1 MFLLLER
8 RQTIQKN
15 NRINYCK
22 YMVRNF
28 FFLLIILFISAC
40 KFFDGHTTNDKIPL
54 ARVDNNYL
62 YIEDI
67 IFPSLQ
73 NDSSLIIEKQTDQWI
88 RNQLLL
94 KSAYENV
101 ININNVENQVL
112 QYKNNLILFEYE
124 KIMYQNNIEF
134 LVSDEELNKYYENN
148 IKDFILPFD
157 LVKALYAKIPVDA
170 PDIISFRKRIK
181 EYPDSDINEIRSYCF
196 QFAEKSFLEDTIWVK
211 LDEIIL
217 NNPLFLI
224 NDKSQFL
231 KKNTYVEN
239 VDENYYFF
247 LKIVDKR
254 LIGETSPLSFESN
267 VINAIIL
274 NKRKQELFDKLRD
287 SIFVNSKKGI
297 DYEIF

>member
-1 MFLLLER
+1 
-8 RQTIQKN
+8 
-15 NRINYCK
+15 
-22 YMVRNF
+22 MVRNL
-28 FFLLIILFISAC
+28 FFLLIILFVSSC
-40 KFFDGHTTNDKIPL
+40 EFLDGNTTDDKIAL

-73 NDSSLIIEKQTDQWI
+73 NDSSLIIETQTNQWI

-94 KSAYENV
+94 KLAYENV
-101 ININNVENQVL
+101 INVNNVENQVL

-124 KIMYQNNIEF
+124 KITYQNNIDF
-134 LVSDEELNKYYENN
+134 LVSDEELNTYYENN
-148 IKDFILPFD
+148 IKDFVLPFD

-170 PDIISFRKRIK
+170 PDIGSFRKIIK
-181 EYPDSDINEIRSYCF
+181 EYSDSDINEIRSYCF
-196 QFAEKSFLEDTIWVK
+196 RFAEKSFLEDTIWVK

-217 NNPLFLI
+217 NNPLLLI

-231 KKNTYVEN
+231 KRNTYVEN

-247 LKIVDKR
+247 LKILDKR

-274 NKRKQELFDKLRD
+274 NKRKQKLFDKLRD

>member
-28 FFLLIILFISAC
+28 FFLLIILFVSAC
-40 KFFDGHTTNDKIPL
+40 KFFDRHITNDKMPL

-73 NDSSLIIEKQTDQWI
+73 NDSSLIIKKQTDQWI

-124 KIMYQNNIEF
+124 KITYQNNIEF

-148 IKDFILPFD
+148 IKDFVLSFD

-217 NNPLFLI
+217 NNPLLLI

-239 VDENYYFF
+239 VDENHYFF

>member
-1 MFLLLER
+1 MA
-8 RQTIQKN
+8 
-15 NRINYCK
+15 
-22 YMVRNF
+22 RNL
-28 FFLLIILFISAC
+28 FFLLIILFVSSC
-40 KFFDGHTTNDKIPL
+40 ELLDGNTTDDKIAL

-73 NDSSLIIEKQTDQWI
+73 NDSSLIIETQTNQWI

-94 KSAYENV
+94 KLAYENV
-101 ININNVENQVL
+101 INVNNVENQVL

-124 KIMYQNNIEF
+124 KITYQNNIDF
-134 LVSDEELNKYYENN
+134 LVSDEELNTYYENN
-148 IKDFILPFD
+148 IKDFVLPFD

-170 PDIISFRKRIK
+170 PDIGSFRKIIK
-181 EYPDSDINEIRSYCF
+181 EYSDSDINEIRSYCF
-196 QFAEKSFLEDTIWVK
+196 RFAEKSFLEDTIWVK

-217 NNPLFLI
+217 NNPLLLI

-231 KKNTYVEN
+231 KRNTYVEN
-239 VDENYYFF
+239 VDKNHYFF
-247 LKIVDKR
+247 LKILDKR

-274 NKRKQELFDKLRD
+274 NKRKQKLFDKLRD

>member
-1 MFLLLER
+1 MA
-8 RQTIQKN
+8 
-15 NRINYCK
+15 
-22 YMVRNF
+22 RNL
-28 FFLLIILFISAC
+28 FFLLIILFVSSC
-40 KFFDGHTTNDKIPL
+40 EFLDGNTTDDKIAL

-73 NDSSLIIEKQTDQWI
+73 NDSSLIIEIQTNQWI

-94 KSAYENV
+94 KLAYENV
-101 ININNVENQVL
+101 INVNNVENQVL

-124 KIMYQNNIEF
+124 KITYQNNIDF
-134 LVSDEELNKYYENN
+134 LVSDEELNTYYENN
-148 IKDFILPFD
+148 IKDFVLPFD

-170 PDIISFRKRIK
+170 PDIGSFRKIIK

-196 QFAEKSFLEDTIWVK
+196 RFAEKSFLEDTIWVK

-217 NNPLFLI
+217 NNPLLLI

-231 KKNTYVEN
+231 KRNTYVEN
-239 VDENYYFF
+239 VDKNHYFF
-247 LKIVDKR
+247 LKILDKR

-274 NKRKQELFDKLRD
+274 NKRKQKLFDKLRD

>member
-1 MFLLLER
+1 
-8 RQTIQKN
+8 
-15 NRINYCK
+15 
-22 YMVRNF
+22 MVRNL
-28 FFLLIILFISAC
+28 FFLLIILFVSAC
-40 KFFDGHTTNDKIPL
+40 EFLDGNTTDDKIAL

-73 NDSSLIIEKQTDQWI
+73 NDSSPIIEKQIDRWI

-94 KSAYENV
+94 KLAYENV
-101 ININNVENQVL
+101 INVNNVNNKVL
-112 QYKNNLILFEYE
+112 QYKNNLMLFEYE
-124 KIMYQNNIEF
+124 KITYKNNIDF
-134 LVSDEELNKYYENN
+134 LVSDQELNTYYENN
-148 IKDFILPFD
+148 IKDFVLSID
-157 LVKALYAKIPVDA
+157 LVQALYAKIPVDA
-170 PDIISFRKRIK
+170 PDVGGFRKIIK
-181 EYPDSDINEIRSYCF
+181 KYPDSDINEMRLYCF

-211 LDEIIL
+211 LDDIIL
-217 NNPLFLI
+217 NNPLLLI

-231 KKNTYVEN
+231 KRYTYVEN
-239 VDENYYFF
+239 VDENHYFF
-247 LKIVDKR
+247 LKILDKK

-287 SIFVNSKKGI
+287 SIFANSKKGI

>member
-1 MFLLLER
+1 MA
-8 RQTIQKN
+8 
-15 NRINYCK
+15 
-22 YMVRNF
+22 RNL
-28 FFLLIILFISAC
+28 FFLLIILFVSSC
-40 KFFDGHTTNDKIPL
+40 ELLDGNTTDDKIAL

-73 NDSSLIIEKQTDQWI
+73 NDSLLIIETQTNQWI

-94 KSAYENV
+94 KLAYENV
-101 ININNVENQVL
+101 INVNNVENQVL

-124 KIMYQNNIEF
+124 KITYQNNIDF
-134 LVSDEELNKYYENN
+134 LVSDEELNTYYENN
-148 IKDFILPFD
+148 IKDFVLPFD

-170 PDIISFRKRIK
+170 PDIGSFRKIIK

-196 QFAEKSFLEDTIWVK
+196 RFAEKSFLEDTIWVK

-217 NNPLFLI
+217 NNPLLLI

-231 KKNTYVEN
+231 KRNTYVEN
-239 VDENYYFF
+239 VDKNHYFF
-247 LKIVDKR
+247 LKILDKR

-274 NKRKQELFDKLRD
+274 NKRKQKLFDKLRD

>member
-1 MFLLLER
+1 
-8 RQTIQKN
+8 
-15 NRINYCK
+15 
-22 YMVRNF
+22 MVRNL
-28 FFLLIILFISAC
+28 FFLLIILFVSAC
-40 KFFDGHTTNDKIPL
+40 KFLDRNTIDAKIAL

-88 RNQLLL
+88 KNQLLL

-101 ININNVENQVL
+101 INVTNVDNQVL

-124 KIMYQNNIEF
+124 KITYQNNIDF

-148 IKDFILPFD
+148 IKDFVLPFD
-157 LVKALYAKIPVDA
+157 LVKALYAKIPIDA
-170 PDIISFRKRIK
+170 PDIGGFRKIIK
-181 EYPDSDINEIRSYCF
+181 EHPDSDINAIRSYCF

-211 LDEIIL
+211 LDDIIL
-217 NNPLFLI
+217 NNPLLLI
-224 NDKSQFL
+224 NDRSQFL
-231 KKNTYVEN
+231 KRNMYVEN
-239 VDENYYFF
+239 VDKNYYFF

>member
-1 MFLLLER
+1 
-8 RQTIQKN
+8 
-15 NRINYCK
+15 
-22 YMVRNF
+22 MVRNL
-28 FFLLIILFISAC
+28 FFLLIILFVSSC
-40 KFFDGHTTNDKIPL
+40 EYLDGNSTDDKIAL

-73 NDSSLIIEKQTDQWI
+73 NDSSLIIEIQTDQWI

-94 KSAYENV
+94 KVAYENV
-101 ININNVENQVL
+101 NNVNNVENQVL

-124 KIMYQNNIEF
+124 KITYQNNIDF
-134 LVSDEELNKYYENN
+134 LVSDEELNTYYENN
-148 IKDFILPFD
+148 IKDFVLPFD

-170 PDIISFRKRIK
+170 PDIGTFRKIIK

-217 NNPLFLI
+217 NNPLLLI

-231 KKNTYVEN
+231 KRNTYVEN

-247 LKIVDKR
+247 LKILDKR
-254 LIGETSPLSFESN
+254 LIGETSPLSFEYN

-274 NKRKQELFDKLRD
+274 NKRKQKLFDKLRD
-287 SIFVNSKKGI
+287 SIFINSKKGI

>member
-1 MFLLLER
+1 MA
-8 RQTIQKN
+8 
-15 NRINYCK
+15 
-22 YMVRNF
+22 RNL
-28 FFLLIILFISAC
+28 FFLLIILFVSSC
-40 KFFDGHTTNDKIPL
+40 ELLDGNTTDDKIAL

-73 NDSSLIIEKQTDQWI
+73 NDSSLIIEIQTNQWI

-94 KSAYENV
+94 KLAYENV
-101 ININNVENQVL
+101 INVNNVENQVL

-124 KIMYQNNIEF
+124 KITYQNNIDF
-134 LVSDEELNKYYENN
+134 LVSDEELNTYYENN
-148 IKDFILPFD
+148 IKDFVLPFD

-170 PDIISFRKRIK
+170 PDIGSFRKIIK

-196 QFAEKSFLEDTIWVK
+196 RFAEKSFLEDTIWVK

-217 NNPLFLI
+217 NNPLLLI

-231 KKNTYVEN
+231 KRNTYVEN
-239 VDENYYFF
+239 VDKNHYFF
-247 LKIVDKR
+247 LKILDKR

-274 NKRKQELFDKLRD
+274 NKRKQKLFDKLRD

>member
-1 MFLLLER
+1 
-8 RQTIQKN
+8 
-15 NRINYCK
+15 
-22 YMVRNF
+22 MVRNL
-28 FFLLIILFISAC
+28 FFLLIILFVSSC
-40 KFFDGHTTNDKIPL
+40 EFLDGNTTDDKIAL

-73 NDSSLIIEKQTDQWI
+73 NDSSLIIETQTNQWI

-94 KSAYENV
+94 KLAYENV
-101 ININNVENQVL
+101 INVNNVENQVL

-124 KIMYQNNIEF
+124 KIMYQNNIDF
-134 LVSDEELNKYYENN
+134 LVSDEELNTYYENN
-148 IKDFILPFD
+148 IKDFVLPFD

-170 PDIISFRKRIK
+170 PDIGSFRKIIK

-196 QFAEKSFLEDTIWVK
+196 RFAEKSFLEDTIWVK

-217 NNPLFLI
+217 NNPLLLI

-231 KKNTYVEN
+231 KRNTYVEN
-239 VDENYYFF
+239 VDKNHYFF
-247 LKIVDKR
+247 LKILDKR

-274 NKRKQELFDKLRD
+274 NKRKQKLFDKLRD

>member
-1 MFLLLER
+1 M
-8 RQTIQKN
+8 T
-15 NRINYCK
+15 
-22 YMVRNF
+22 RNL
-28 FFLLIILFISAC
+28 FFLLIILFVSSC
-40 KFFDGHTTNDKIPL
+40 EFLDGNTTDDKIAL

-73 NDSSLIIEKQTDQWI
+73 NDSSLIIETQTNQWI

-94 KSAYENV
+94 KLAYENV
-101 ININNVENQVL
+101 INVNNVENQVL

-124 KIMYQNNIEF
+124 KITYQNNIDF
-134 LVSDEELNKYYENN
+134 LVSDEELNTYYENN
-148 IKDFILPFD
+148 IKDFVLPFD

-170 PDIISFRKRIK
+170 PDIGSFRKIIK

-196 QFAEKSFLEDTIWVK
+196 RFAEKSFLEDTIWVK

-217 NNPLFLI
+217 NNPLLLI

-231 KKNTYVEN
+231 KRNTYVEN

-247 LKIVDKR
+247 LKILDKR

-274 NKRKQELFDKLRD
+274 NKRKQKLFDKLRD

>member
-73 NDSSLIIEKQTDQWI
+73 NDSLLVIEKQTDQWI

-124 KIMYQNNIEF
+124 KITYQNNIEF

-148 IKDFILPFD
+148 IKDFVLSFD

-217 NNPLFLI
+217 NNPLLLI

>member
-1 MFLLLER
+1 MA
-8 RQTIQKN
+8 
-15 NRINYCK
+15 
-22 YMVRNF
+22 RNL
-28 FFLLIILFISAC
+28 FFLLIILFVSSC
-40 KFFDGHTTNDKIPL
+40 ELLDGNTTDDKIAL

-73 NDSSLIIEKQTDQWI
+73 NDSSLIIETQTNQWI

-94 KSAYENV
+94 KLAYENV
-101 ININNVENQVL
+101 INVNNVENQVL

-124 KIMYQNNIEF
+124 KITYQNNIDF
-134 LVSDEELNKYYENN
+134 LVSDEELNTYYENN
-148 IKDFILPFD
+148 IKDFVLPFD

-170 PDIISFRKRIK
+170 PDIGSFRKIIK

-196 QFAEKSFLEDTIWVK
+196 RFAEKSFLEDTIWVK

-217 NNPLFLI
+217 NNPLLLI

-231 KKNTYVEN
+231 KRNTYVEN
-239 VDENYYFF
+239 VDKTHYFF
-247 LKIVDKR
+247 LKILDKR

-274 NKRKQELFDKLRD
+274 NKRKQKLFDKLRD